1 MANYI
6 IDKEI
11 KRFDI
16 FRPGK
21 PLTKWY
27 SEQKDK
33 PDILLNASL
42 YSSTYVPCGTIYND
56 GKLVSNQGK
65 GFGIGTVDKHT
76 VEFGGPWDKQWYD
89 YITAYYGIVQNGKAI
104 TDPPWTDKYVFGN
117 ALNRIAIGRMK
128 DGKIVIATANVKKIA
143 AFAEDSQRAGIVD
156 LVNLD
161 GGGSRALLWMGKWIH
176 TSTRTPYNAIAI
188 WLEKDDPVKEDT
200 TDVKGDETMKVV
212 CNAKTQVY
220 DANGKVES
228 GRYIAK
234 GDICTMNTTVLSTM
248 QVQIEYPIS
257 GGKTRTAYV
266 KDLGNFR
273 IG

>member
-1 MANYI
+1 MPNYI
-6 IDKEI
+6 IEQEI
-11 KRFDI
+11 ERFDI
-16 FRPGK
+16 FRPYK

-27 SEQKDK
+27 SEQSDK

-56 GKLVSNQGK
+56 GKLVSDQGK

-76 VEFGGPWDKQWYD
+76 VEFGGPWDRPWFD
-89 YITAYYGIVQNGKAI
+89 YITAYYGLVQSGKAI
-104 TDPPWTDKYVFGN
+104 TTPPWTDKYVFGN

-128 DGKIVIATANVKKIA
+128 DGKVVIATANVKKLD
-143 AFAEDSQRAGIVD
+143 AFATESQKAGIVD

-161 GGGSRALLWMGKWIH
+161 GGGSRAFLWKGKWLY

-188 WLEKDDPVKEDT
+188 WLKDEKTQVEGGEKS
-200 TDVKGDETMKVV
+200 MKVV
-212 CNAKTQVY
+212 CTAKTATY
-220 DANGKVES
+220 DKWGNVEK
-228 GRYIAK
+228 GRYISK
-234 GDICTMNTTVLSTM
+234 GDACTIVNTVLDTL

-266 KDLGNFR
+266 KDLGNF
-273 IG
+273 ING